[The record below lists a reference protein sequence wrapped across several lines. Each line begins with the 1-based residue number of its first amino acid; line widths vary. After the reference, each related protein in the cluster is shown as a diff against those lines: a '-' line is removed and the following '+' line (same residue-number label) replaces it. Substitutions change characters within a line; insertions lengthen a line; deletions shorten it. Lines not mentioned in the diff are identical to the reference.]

1 MGVTAGRRGEPL
13 SPFPQQGGTA
23 MMPAEPLEP
32 VPGAVYVVLGA
43 TGGIGSALS
52 RRLAASD
59 ARLLL
64 AARDVGKLEELAA
77 SLGAECRSVDAT
89 RFEQVEACVARA
101 VELFGR
107 VDGVANCVGSVLL
120 KPAHLT
126 KEDEFNDTLALN
138 LGSAFAAVRAGARA
152 MMKAGGSIVLVSSA
166 AARVGLVNHEAI
178 AAAKGGVS
186 GLVLAAA
193 ATYARY
199 NIRVNAVAPG
209 LVRTAATESIT
220 RNEVSERVSIAMHA
234 AGRLGTPRDV
244 ASVMAWLLNP
254 RNDWVTGQVLGI
266 DGGLSTVRTR
276 VSA

>member
-1 MGVTAGRRGEPL
+1 
-13 SPFPQQGGTA
+13 

-64 AARDVGKLEELAA
+64 AARDVGKLEELADT
-77 SLGAECRSVDAT
+77 LGAQRHAVDAT

-107 VDGVANCVGSVLL
+107 LGGVANCVGSVLL

-126 KEDEFNDTLALN
+126 KEDEFNGTLALN

-209 LVRTAATESIT
+209 LVRTPATESIT
-220 RNEVSERVSIAMHA
+220 QNEVSERVSIAMHA
-234 AGRLGTPRDV
+234 AGRLGTPGDV

>member
-1 MGVTAGRRGEPL
+1 
-13 SPFPQQGGTA
+13 

-77 SLGAECRSVDAT
+77 SLGAERRAVDAT

-126 KEDEFNDTLALN
+126 KEDEFNGTLALN

>member
-1 MGVTAGRRGEPL
+1 
-13 SPFPQQGGTA
+13 
-23 MMPAEPLEP
+23 
-32 VPGAVYVVLGA
+32 
-43 TGGIGSALS
+43 
-52 RRLAASD
+52 
-59 ARLLL
+59 
-64 AARDVGKLEELAA
+64 
-77 SLGAECRSVDAT
+77 
-89 RFEQVEACVARA
+89 
-101 VELFGR
+101 
-107 VDGVANCVGSVLL
+107 
-120 KPAHLT
+120 
-126 KEDEFNDTLALN
+126 
-138 LGSAFAAVRAGARA
+138 